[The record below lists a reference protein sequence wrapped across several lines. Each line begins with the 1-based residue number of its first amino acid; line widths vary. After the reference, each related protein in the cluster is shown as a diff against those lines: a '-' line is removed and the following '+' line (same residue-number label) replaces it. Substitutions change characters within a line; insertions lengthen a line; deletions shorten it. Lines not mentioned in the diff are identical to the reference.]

1 MNYLNAFYL
10 ASIQGL
16 TEFLPVSSSGHL
28 VILQNI
34 LKVKNVPVMFD
45 LVLHLGTT
53 TAIIIFYRKEIYYI
67 FKDLIQYCVNI
78 NDSDV
83 KNEIIK
89 RGNLKLLLYIVI
101 ATVITGIVGFIFA
114 DKITSFFY
122 RPKSVS
128 IFLLTTAV
136 ILIITKFIKNK
147 SNKISEMN
155 YSAPIIIGLAQS
167 FAMLPGISRSGST
180 ISAAIYIGVEKEDA
194 GRFSFLISIPS
205 ILGAS
210 LFEYIRTS
218 SEITTVVKSNIYI
231 FSFIVSFIIGFLALK
246 LLVAFLKKGKLYI
259 FGIYCLIAGIL
270 SIIFI

>member
-231 FSFIVSFIIGFLALK
+231 YSFIVSFIIGFLALK